1 MGLLAGYLLRDKTN
15 ALTNLENRI
24 HIQESVAQFPL
35 LLWKYRHRMQRSK
48 MHSVS
53 IFLLL
58 QGVIVRGK
66 DGAAREEDLLKMKV
80 SSLAGQALF
89 LPPFLILVRLVSR
102 RFALRILYNIV
113 CVEGG
118 NQLFENF
125 HAFPCCFNSDVSGV
139 FLVPHFPD
147 FIISLR
153 VDRIPILFGHDLR
166 GLLSSNKK
174 LLVSVL

>member
-1 MGLLAGYLLRDKTN
+1 
-15 ALTNLENRI
+15 
-24 HIQESVAQFPL
+24 
-35 LLWKYRHRMQRSK
+35 MQRSK

-66 DGAAREEDLLKMKV
+66 DGAAREEDLLKMRV

>member
-1 MGLLAGYLLRDKTN
+1 
-15 ALTNLENRI
+15 
-24 HIQESVAQFPL
+24 
-35 LLWKYRHRMQRSK
+35 MQRSK

-166 GLLSSNKK
+166 GLLSPAAVISSNRN
-174 LLVSVL
+174 SVMTRWKRDRMTRSDVIVRMPYPEK

>member
-1 MGLLAGYLLRDKTN
+1 
-15 ALTNLENRI
+15 
-24 HIQESVAQFPL
+24 
-35 LLWKYRHRMQRSK
+35 MQRSK

-80 SSLAGQALF
+80 SSLVGQALF
-89 LPPFLILVRLVSR
+89 LPPFLTLVRLVSR

-139 FLVPHFPD
+139 FLVPHFR
-147 FIISLR
+147 IS
-153 VDRIPILFGHDLR
+153 
-166 GLLSSNKK
+166 
-174 LLVSVL
+174 